1 MKLPEIELLT
11 FSGNRGYLGANAKDG
26 FTTIR
31 VNKATGGY
39 EIKIDNVS
47 DMDEETKKWLGC
59 EEKDN
64 DKNPSVSK
72 KYLLRVLWLV
82 QNPKEMEARKI
93 KLGFPTD
100 LKVAEERLNE
110 AIKQAKE

>member
-11 FSGNRGYLGANAKDG
+11 FSGNRSYLDANTKEGY
-26 FTTIR
+26 TTIR

-39 EIKIDNVS
+39 ELKIENVS
-47 DMDEETKKWLGC
+47 GMDEETKKWLGC
-59 EEKDN
+59 EEKD
-64 DKNPSVSK
+64 KEEKPSVSK

-93 KLGFPTD
+93 KIGFPTD

-110 AIKQAKE
+110 AIKLAKK